1 MYVKGFVPLESS
13 KARIWLLSFNR
24 TILNL
29 RFISN
34 SLLPITLPLRTH
46 YIIKKRKIKAHF
58 QTLNPYSAE
67 NLSKEIR
74 VGDRSRNF
82 VNPYLVQAGGLLPID
97 CCYSG
102 KIEVNTI
109 VLYLYQETYNQQVTK
124 NSTLQGI
131 LPIISWRSRV
141 GCLALPRWHQLRS
154 TSRNYIYT
162 TEVCK

>member
-1 MYVKGFVPLESS
+1 M
-13 KARIWLLSFNR
+13 
-24 TILNL
+24 NL

-74 VGDRSRNF
+74 VGDQSRNF
-82 VNPYLVQAGGLLPID
+82 VNPYLVQAGGLLPTD

-102 KIEVNTI
+102 KIEVNII

-124 NSTLQGI
+124 KFHVTRNLTSNQPEVQGGLPSSLPVATAQIHKQKPYLHNLSLQI
-131 LPIISWRSRV
+131 
-141 GCLALPRWHQLRS
+141 ALYRQL
-154 TSRNYIYT
+154 N
-162 TEVCK
+162 KA